1 MMRYLLIAVVVLLV
15 SGCGTAHVRTDQAA
29 EPLDSYTQLH
39 VDNVTVSSTEKGE
52 KFATLNEEFDEYA
65 TSRLLEVIKEV
76 DRFQLVPDEQ
86 VSEMSTIIAETNI
99 DVNYGS
105 RAKRYW
111 VGFGAGKGMVRSTLV
126 LRDAASK
133 ETLLQLSSDSDLT
146 VGAFGGSMDATIRDN
161 IDELMAELKRQLL

>member
-15 SGCGTAHVRTDQAA
+15 SGCGSAQVRTDQAA
-29 EPLDSYTQLH
+29 APLDRYTQFH
-39 VDNVTVSSTEKGE
+39 VDNVDVSSTEKGE

-65 TSRLLEVIKEV
+65 TSRLLGVIKEAG
-76 DRFQLVPDEQ
+76 RFQLATDEQ
-86 VSEMSTIIAETNI
+86 VSEVSTIVAEANI
-99 DVNYGS
+99 DVTYGS

-111 VGFGAGKGMVRSTLV
+111 VGFGAGKGTVRSTLV
-126 LRDAASK
+126 LRDAVSE

-161 IDELMAELKRQLL
+161 IDELMAELKQQLL

>member
-1 MMRYLLIAVVVLLV
+1 MMRYLLIAVTVLLV

-29 EPLDSYTQLH
+29 APLESYTQLH
-39 VDNVTVSSTEKGE
+39 VDNVAVSSTEKDE
-52 KFATLNEEFDEYA
+52 KFVTLNEEFDEYA
-65 TSRLLEVIKEV
+65 TSRLLGVIKEV
-76 DRFQLVPDEQ
+76 GRFQLVTDGQE
-86 VSEMSTIIAETNI
+86 SEVDTIVAEANI
-99 DVNYGS
+99 DVTYGS

-111 VGFGAGKGMVRSTLV
+111 VGFGAGKGSVRSTLV

-161 IDELMAELKRQLL
+161 IDELMVELKRQLL